1 MAYNHGIVV
10 NEKAT
15 EVVNINQSSSGL
27 HVVIGVAPI
36 NTAKDPYS
44 VTNKPI
50 LCSSY
55 KDAIEKLGS
64 SSDFSKFNISEAISV
79 YFNLFNVA
87 PVVFI
92 NVLDPEK
99 HVTDIAEKTLTV
111 TNKQAVLTE
120 QGVLLKSVVVKN
132 DTTPL
137 VADTDYILS
146 FDDDGNTIITFIKNG
161 EIPSSVKVTAKKID
175 TSKVTEDDIIGG
187 YDSEIGINK
196 GIEVIRDVYPTF
208 SQYIS
213 IILSPGYTSSKVAAV
228 LQAKCEEING
238 IFKCETIIDIDTS
251 KAKKY
256 SDCEKVKKD
265 NTIISEHAIAVWPK
279 ATVDDVAYNM
289 STVIAACM
297 LYNDIQNDDVPSMSP
312 SNKSIPIS
320 GLCDSEGKEII
331 LDVTQANTLNAVG
344 IVTAINFNGWKTWGN
359 NTAIYPISTDPK
371 DRWIA
376 CRRFFTWMENRFINE
391 YISKVDSSANYRI
404 IETLV
409 ESENVFCS
417 SLVADGKCAGAY
429 VDYSIDENGV
439 PDLIEG
445 KIAIRQHLAPF
456 TPAESITN
464 TFDFDTELLKNALSE
479 EIGGNK

>member
-1 MAYNHGIVV
+1 MTYSHGITV

-15 EVVNINQSSSGL
+15 EVVNLNQSASGL
-27 HVVIGVAPI
+27 HVIIGVAPV
-36 NTAKDPYS
+36 NTAKDPYG

-55 KDAIEKLGS
+55 DDAVDKFG
-64 SSDFSKFNISEAISV
+64 FSEDYSNYNISEAIST

-92 NVLDPEK
+92 NVLDAKK
-99 HVTDIAEKTLTV
+99 HKKEIAETQLTV
-111 TNKQAVLTE
+111 TNKQAKLLE
-120 QGVLLKSVVVKN
+120 QGVLLDTVTVKN
-132 DTTPL
+132 DSSPL
-137 VADTDYILS
+137 TVNKDYILS
-146 FDDDGNTIITFIKNG
+146 FDDEGNVIVTLIMN
-161 EIPSSVKVTAKKID
+161 ESVPENIKVTASKID
-175 TSKVTEDDIIGG
+175 PSAVKDEDIIGG
-187 YDSEIGINK
+187 YDSENGINK

-208 SQYIS
+208 SQHIS
-213 IILSPGYTSSKVAAV
+213 LILAPGYTSKEVTAV
-228 LQAKCEEING
+228 LQTKTEEING
-238 IFKCETIIDIDTS
+238 IFKCETVVDIDTS
-251 KAKKY
+251 RAKKY
-256 SDCEKVKKD
+256 SDCEKVKTD
-265 NTIISEHAIAVWPK
+265 DAIISEHAIAVWPK

-289 STVIAACM
+289 STIIAACM

-391 YISKVDSSANYRI
+391 YIPKVDSSANYRI

-464 TFDFDTELLKNALSE
+464 TFDFDTELLKSALSE